1 MRLTEDA
8 IQQLDRKK
16 RLKLMNSITGVK
28 PCNLVGTID
37 EKGQSNVA
45 IFSSA
50 IHLGSD
56 PALIGLVSRPTTV
69 PRHTYENIVSTKEY
83 TLNMVQE
90 GFFENAHY
98 TSAKFEKSVSEFRR
112 CGLTEEYE
120 EECLAPFVK
129 ESSLK
134 IALRLVEVLPIRS
147 NGCHLLIG
155 RVVLVKT
162 EKDLSLRDDAIDLD
176 YSHAVGVGGLNDYY
190 ALQHIGSFPY
200 ARPDETPDFHG

>member
-1 MRLTEDA
+1 M
-8 IQQLDRKK
+8 
-16 RLKLMNSITGVK
+16 
-28 PCNLVGTID
+28 
-37 EKGQSNVA
+37 
-45 IFSSA
+45 
-50 IHLGSD
+50 
-56 PALIGLVSRPTTV
+56 
-69 PRHTYENIVSTKEY
+69 
-83 TLNMVQE
+83 
-90 GFFENAHY
+90 
-98 TSAKFEKSVSEFRR
+98 
-112 CGLTEEYE
+112 
-120 EECLAPFVK
+120 K

-176 YSHAVGVGGLNDYY
+176 HSHAVGVGGLNDYY